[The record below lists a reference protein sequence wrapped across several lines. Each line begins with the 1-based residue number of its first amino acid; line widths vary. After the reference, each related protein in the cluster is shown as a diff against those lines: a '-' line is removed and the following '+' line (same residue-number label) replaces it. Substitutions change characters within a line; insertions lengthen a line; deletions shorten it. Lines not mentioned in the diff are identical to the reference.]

1 MQHVPILT
9 YHSLNARGKS
19 YADNDHVALERD
31 LVTIKACSYRVMPL
45 ATLVDHYL
53 AGTLEELS
61 GHRVCAITFD
71 DGVLHDFADFY
82 HPDQGLLK
90 SFARILSDA
99 AEAHLRGWEQVPAT
113 SFVIASPEARA
124 VLDVACIAGRNQWHD
139 HWWQEAIDHYHFDIG
154 NHSWN
159 HTHTALEEVQST
171 EGMAG
176 NFFCVDRYAR
186 AEHQILQAEAYLT
199 QKIGDKRSRLFAYPY
214 GHVSDY
220 LREEFFPSH
229 ASQFK
234 AAMATGGDYF
244 HQSSPRWAIPRF
256 VCGEDWD
263 SPDGLRRIL
272 EGDGGSKKPIEG
284 VNPHRSQDDGAFG
297 SAPGAGQA
305 PARVEV
311 AVSTIER
318 PESTPQETHH
328 PPQVVG
334 AEPDEAVCLTGPPFF
349 LVGCVRSGT
358 TLLRDLLKQ
367 QPNLYCPEETH
378 LFRWPHPF
386 GSGDFTHIQ
395 QHNETLK
402 AHRQIDGV
410 AEQDYRDLLEQAN
423 SRRALQDGYARLF
436 FEAKGVAGGR
446 WFDKTPQ
453 NIYGMLLLSA
463 VYPDAKFVH
472 IVRHPLNVVTSLK
485 AGKVMAKHSLEG
497 AINSWLEAVTIAN
510 QFAEAWPRRMHT
522 LTYESLTADPRATL
536 TALMGFLDEPVD
548 TTQWQLDGVHAEKNL
563 YESALTV
570 AEVDT
575 VKAQLG
581 ALMAPFGYA

>member
-1 MQHVPILT
+1 MRIPILT
-9 YHSLNARGKS
+9 YHSLNTSGTEYGS
-19 YADNDHVALERD
+19 NDHVALERD
-31 LVTIKACSYRVMPL
+31 LVTIKACGYRVLPL

-53 AGTLEELS
+53 TGTLDQLS
-61 GHRVCAITFD
+61 GQRVCAITFD

-99 AEAHLRGWEQVPAT
+99 AEAHLPGWEQVPAT

-124 VLDVACIAGRNQWHD
+124 VLDVVCIAGRNQWHD

-159 HTHTALEEVQST
+159 HSHPALTEVQAD

-176 NFFCVDRYAR
+176 NFFCIDRYAR
-186 AEHQILQAEAYLT
+186 AEQQILQAEAYLT

-214 GHVSDY
+214 GHVSPY
-220 LREEFFPSH
+220 LRDEFFPSH

-234 AAMATGGDYF
+234 AAIATGGDYF
-244 HQSSPRWAIPRF
+244 HQNSPRWAIPRF
-256 VCGEDWD
+256 VCGEDWN
-263 SPDGLRRIL
+263 SPDGLHRIL
-272 EGDGGSKKPIEG
+272 EGDGGSKSPVEG
-284 VNPHRSQDDGAFG
+284 DNQHRSQDVGVFG
-297 SAPGAGQA
+297 SAPGGGTA
-305 PARVEV
+305 PAPVEV
-311 AVSTIER
+311 AGSTTER
-318 PESTPQETHH
+318 PESIPRETHH
-328 PPQVVG
+328 QPDAAG
-334 AEPDEAVCLTGPPFF
+334 AGRDETIHFSAPPFF

-358 TLLRDLLKQ
+358 TLLRNLLKQ
-367 QPNLYCPEETH
+367 QANLYCPEETH
-378 LFRWPHPF
+378 FFRWPHPF

-402 AHRQIDGV
+402 AHRHIDGV

-436 FEAKGVAGGR
+436 FESKGVAGGR

-497 AINSWLEAVTIAN
+497 AINTWLEAVTIAN
-510 QFAEAWPRRMHT
+510 QFAMAWPERIHT

-536 TALMGFLDEPVD
+536 TALLEFLGEPVD
-548 TTQWQLDGVHAEKNL
+548 ETRWQLDGVHPEKNL
-563 YESALTV
+563 YESALT
-570 AEVDT
+570 AEEVQT
-575 VKAQLG
+575 VKTQLG
-581 ALMAPFGYA
+581 ALMAPFGYV